1 MAENKQ
7 IEVTDNGDVTVVRFN
22 ERRIIDQMVI
32 QEIGSALFDLVDTQN
47 KKKILLNFD
56 TVDFLSSAAL
66 GKLITLNKKV
76 KTTDGMLKLC
86 SIRPEIYEVFALT
99 RLNQLFDIR
108 ADQSE
113 ALTAFDEA

>member
-1 MAENKQ
+1 MSENTQ
-7 IEVTDNGDVTVVRFN
+7 IQVTESDDVTIVRFN
-22 ERRIIDQMVI
+22 ERRIIDQMMI

-76 KTTDGMLKLC
+76 KTAEGTLKLC

-108 ADQSE
+108 ADEAE
-113 ALTAFDEA
+113 ALGAF